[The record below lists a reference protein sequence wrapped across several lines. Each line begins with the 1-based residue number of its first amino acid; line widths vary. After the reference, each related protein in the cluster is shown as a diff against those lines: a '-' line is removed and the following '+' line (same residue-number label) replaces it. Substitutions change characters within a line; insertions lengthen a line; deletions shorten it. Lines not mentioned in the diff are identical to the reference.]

1 MNPAIQPDVDPK
13 SIIELAKRCTRLC
26 EQADNAAGKL
36 SKKREE
42 FLSHSLHDSLQH
54 LELILRILDEE
65 EQSSPARQQKQSFLS
80 RLFKR
85 EGGAADK
92 FQPPKF
98 DVAHQGFQG
107 NSATVP
113 LAELLSF
120 LTFSGKTGVL
130 WVDTPHENFL
140 LGLVDGHLEH
150 ATSDN
155 TPEGLRLGEILV
167 GLGCLTRR
175 QLERFLET
183 HAESDVVSGVML
195 LESGMISNEELQ
207 TALVYQV
214 QQLFRRVVDSDTA
227 VFRFREGMQIMLAYK
242 VQLDVNQLLLD
253 CARAQDEVVGSTA
266 RSHHVREEWNSWQ
279 EDLTSQ
285 VTEAQSSASAEAS
298 AAPKSEATS
307 KASTSSSPGST
318 QQPQGSTP
326 STGKHEASTKPA
338 ENKDSKSVSSESKT
352 APKSESKAEQGGAS
366 SKDTQAPKSGG
377 ASASSAKDD
386 DKPEP
391 PTPGATHG
399 KQRRRRRPR

>member
-1 MNPAIQPDVDPK
+1 MNPATQPDVDPK
-13 SIIELAKRCTRLC
+13 SIIELAKRCTALC
-26 EQADNAAGKL
+26 EQADAAAGKL

-65 EQSSPARQQKQSFLS
+65 EQNSPAREQKQSFLS

-85 EGGAADK
+85 DPASADK

-130 WVDTPHENFL
+130 WVDTPTENFL

-175 QLERFLET
+175 QLERFLES

-207 TALVYQV
+207 TALIYQV
-214 QQLFRRVVDSDTA
+214 QQLFRRVVDSETA
-227 VFRFREGMQIMLAYK
+227 VFRFREGMQVMLAYK
-242 VQLDVNQLLLD
+242 VHLDVNQLLLD

-266 RSHHVREEWNSWQ
+266 RSHHVAEEWNSWQ

-285 VTEAQSSASAEAS
+285 VTEAQSAAQTETTATPNTGKSADA
-298 AAPKSEATS
+298 
-307 KASTSSSPGST
+307 KASTSTGSNTGSSSSSSTSPSSP
-318 QQPQGSTP
+318 
-326 STGKHEASTKPA
+326 
-338 ENKDSKSVSSESKT
+338 
-352 APKSESKAEQGGAS
+352 AS
-366 SKDTQAPKSGG
+366 SPIFPK
-377 ASASSAKDD
+377 
-386 DKPEP
+386 
-391 PTPGATHG
+391 
-399 KQRRRRRPR
+399 